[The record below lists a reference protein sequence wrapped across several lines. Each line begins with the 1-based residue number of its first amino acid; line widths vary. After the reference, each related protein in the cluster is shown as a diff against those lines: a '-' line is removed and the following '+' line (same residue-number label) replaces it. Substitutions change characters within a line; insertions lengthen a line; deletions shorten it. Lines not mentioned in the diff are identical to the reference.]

1 MKSNEPIPVAR
12 GGIEDENPLKL
23 FKFVPIPAGSFLM
36 GSPEDEENRSSDEAQ
51 AEVEITKPFEMMET
65 QVTQLQWQSI
75 TNSNPSAYKGI
86 QKPVQNISWNDC
98 QAFCEKLNKLDLEY
112 HYRLPT
118 EAEWEYACRSEIRGP
133 YFCLPQCLKD
143 FAIFD
148 QSEGPENVKS
158 KNPNGWGLYDMH
170 GNVWEWCQDW
180 YAKKLKGDKDPQGP
194 KPGSYRVVRGGSW
207 YDGAQ
212 FLRSAYRNFVSPGVR
227 YDYLGFRLVRIKFSL
242 SPIALVPSSE
252 TREAKVEA
260 ILKIIDNLKFS
271 LTDLEY
277 RMKELK

>member
-23 FKFVPIPAGSFLM
+23 FKFIPIPAGSFLM

-75 TNSNPSAYKGI
+75 TNSNPSDYKGI

-133 YFCLPQCLKD
+133 YFCRPQYLED

-180 YAKKLKGDKDPQGP
+180 YAKELKGGKDPQGP
-194 KPGSYRVVRGGSW
+194 KHGSNRVIRGGSW
-207 YDGAQ
+207 NYDARYC
-212 FLRSAYRNFVSPGVR
+212 RSASRINDGPDYVISNVGARFVR
-227 YDYLGFRLVRIKFSL
+227 TKFSL

-252 TREAKVEA
+252 TREA
-260 ILKIIDNLKFS
+260 ILKIIDSLKFS

-277 RMKELK
+277 RLKELK